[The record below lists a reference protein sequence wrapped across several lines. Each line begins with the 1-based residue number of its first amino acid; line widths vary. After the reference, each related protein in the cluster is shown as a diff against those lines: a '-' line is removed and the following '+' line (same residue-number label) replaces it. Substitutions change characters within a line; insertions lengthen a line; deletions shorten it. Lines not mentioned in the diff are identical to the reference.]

1 MRRPVR
7 RGGDRRAGLAAGA
20 AVDLGQLG
28 QRRALGGRAACRP
41 EKFALAGLSLGGM
54 LAVEIMQIAAERV
67 TKLALLDTGMRSQ
80 NEAERAI
87 RRARIR
93 LANEGHFELVL
104 GLQMS
109 RFIPAYRLPDK
120 TLVDEVMAMCG
131 EIGVEIY
138 KRQEELA
145 AVRADRRPDLPKIK
159 CPTIVVCGRD
169 DAATPLFLSEEMAAA
184 IKGSE
189 LIVIEQCGHLVTME
203 KPEETNAIL
212 KRWLSTPSSERGEGP
227 TRDHG
232 LSYPHDLLVA
242 QLSASLAAE
251 AGHLAQH
258 LIGVLA
264 QRRRRARVVDRRV
277 GEVVV
282 RADDRHLARPWLCL

>member
-1 MRRPVR
+1 MAKTPLLLVPGLLCSPRLFA
-7 RGGDRRAGLAAGA
+7 GQLAGLSGEADIVVPDWRKAPLSVWDTWDSAARWVLA
-20 AVDLGQLG
+20 QMPA
-28 QRRALGGRAACRP
+28 QR
-41 EKFALAGLSLGGM
+41 FALAGLSLGGM
-54 LAVEIMQIAAERV
+54 LAVEIMQIAADRIDR
-67 TKLALLDTGMRSQ
+67 LALLDTGMRSQ
-80 NEAERAI
+80 NEGERAI

-120 TLVDEVMAMCG
+120 ALVSEVMTMCG

-145 AVRADRRPDLPKIK
+145 AIRVDRRPDLPRIK

-169 DAATPLFLSEEMAAA
+169 DAATPLFLAEEMAAA

-189 LIVIEQCGHLVTME
+189 LIVVEQCGHLVTME

-212 KRWLSTPSSERGEGP
+212 KRWL
-227 TRDHG
+227 
-232 LSYPHDLLVA
+232 
-242 QLSASLAAE
+242 
-251 AGHLAQH
+251 AGA
-258 LIGVLA
+258 
-264 QRRRRARVVDRRV
+264 
-277 GEVVV
+277 
-282 RADDRHLARPWLCL
+282 

>member
-1 MRRPVR
+1 MAKTPLLLVPGLLCSPRLFA
-7 RGGDRRAGLAAGA
+7 GQLAGLSAEADIVVPDWRKAPLSVWDTWDSAARWVLA
-20 AVDLGQLG
+20 QMPA
-28 QRRALGGRAACRP
+28 QR
-41 EKFALAGLSLGGM
+41 FALAGLSLGGM
-54 LAVEIMQIAAERV
+54 LAVEIMQIAADRV
-67 TKLALLDTGMRSQ
+67 DRLALLDTGMRSQ
-80 NEAERAI
+80 NEGERAI

-120 TLVDEVMAMCG
+120 ALVDEVMAMCG

-145 AVRADRRPDLPKIK
+145 AVRVDRRPDLPKIK

-189 LIVIEQCGHLVTME
+189 LIVVEQCGHLVTME
-203 KPEETNAIL
+203 KPEETNTIL
-212 KRWLSTPSSERGEGP
+212 RKWLGEA
-227 TRDHG
+227 RD
-232 LSYPHDLLVA
+232 
-242 QLSASLAAE
+242 LSAN
-251 AGHLAQH
+251 
-258 LIGVLA
+258 
-264 QRRRRARVVDRRV
+264 R
-277 GEVVV
+277 
-282 RADDRHLARPWLCL
+282 

>member
-1 MRRPVR
+1 MAKTPLLLVPGMLCSPRLYAAQVAAL
-7 RGGDRRAGLAAGA
+7 AGEAAIVVPDWRKAPLAIWHSWQSA
-20 AVDLGQLG
+20 ARWVIEQMP
-28 QRRALGGRAACRP
+28 A

-54 LAVEIMQIAAERV
+54 LAVEIMQFAADRV

-93 LANEGHFELVL
+93 LADEGHFELVL
-104 GLQMS
+104 GMQMA

-120 TLVDEVMAMCG
+120 KLVDEVMTMCG

-145 AVRADRRPDLPKIK
+145 AIRADRRPDLPKIK

-189 LIVIEQCGHLVTME
+189 LIVVEQCGHLVTME

-212 KRWLSTPSSERGEGP
+212 RRWLS
-227 TRDHG
+227 
-232 LSYPHDLLVA
+232 A
-242 QLSASLAAE
+242 
-251 AGHLAQH
+251 
-258 LIGVLA
+258 
-264 QRRRRARVVDRRV
+264 
-277 GEVVV
+277 
-282 RADDRHLARPWLCL
+282 